1 MQETDPKVQKSL
13 ARKVRNFDEEQWN
26 KISVDVVKR
35 ASIEKVIH
43 MTLLLFDILWN
54 NFCYQIYISLFL

>member
-1 MQETDPKVQKSL
+1 VKIMQETDPKVQKSL

-43 MTLLLFDILWN
+43 MTLLLFDIL
-54 NFCYQIYISLFL
+54 